1 MKLISF
7 DIGIKNMAYCILT
20 HDSSE
25 THIIDWKVLN
35 LLDQPTET
43 PVFCTCILAKSL
55 KITKKQKLLNVANH
69 VVNEPV
75 QCGKSA
81 KFQKVGIFYC
91 EKHAKLNTN
100 YFIPKKIWSPV
111 SLKKMKNEDLLK
123 MCEEHKIQLT
133 NSTTKLL
140 KKTILE
146 KMDAFFQDKCYEPIK
161 VILTKT
167 SSETDLITIGR
178 NMKTEMDKL
187 EHLEGISHVIMENQ
201 ISPIANRMKCIQG
214 MLAQY
219 FIMKYDRQVH
229 IEFVSSVNKLRFLEK
244 QNTNSIPTSL
254 SQKQNPNNL
263 TNEVISTDN
272 PINENLTIDKLI
284 TDSPGK
290 FKSTKNSIRTAD
302 LHSSWSMT
310 DKEMNPSTEG
320 ADSNLQR
327 FKSTYKEHKLDG
339 VYYTGRILE
348 QNEGLKSWKDALSTK
363 KKDDLADCFLQGIWY
378 MNHKDLLCIN
388 DKFSINNIPIKY

>member
-1 MKLISF
+1 
-7 DIGIKNMAYCILT
+7 
-20 HDSSE
+20 
-25 THIIDWKVLN
+25 
-35 LLDQPTET
+35 
-43 PVFCTCILAKSL
+43 
-55 KITKKQKLLNVANH
+55 
-69 VVNEPV
+69 
-75 QCGKSA
+75 
-81 KFQKVGIFYC
+81 
-91 EKHAKLNTN
+91 
-100 YFIPKKIWSPV
+100 
-111 SLKKMKNEDLLK
+111 
-123 MCEEHKIQLT
+123 
-133 NSTTKLL
+133 
-140 KKTILE
+140 
-146 KMDAFFQDKCYEPIK
+146 MDAFFQEKCYEPIK
-161 VILTKT
+161 VILAKT

-244 QNTNSIPTSL
+244 QNSL
-254 SQKQNPNNL
+254 NVSPKQNPNNL
-263 TNEVISTDN
+263 TNEVISSENPITN
-272 PINENLTIDKLI
+272 SPINENLIIDKLI

-290 FKSTKNSIRTAD
+290 
-302 LHSSWSMT
+302 
-310 DKEMNPSTEG
+310 
-320 ADSNLQR
+320 

-378 MNHKDLLCIN
+378 MNHKELLCIN
-388 DKFSINNIPIKY
+388 DQFSIVNK